1 MTHGRV
7 SLRGHSVSKNK
18 NMNISLIG
26 NGKMGRAVVEFAQKS
41 GHTLINV
48 FDIDNI
54 SELTIENLQK
64 ADVVFEFTQPEAAFK
79 NISLCLDAGVP
90 CISGTTGWLDK
101 MDIIKKRCEDE
112 NKTFFYASNF
122 SIGVNILFKV
132 NDFLSKI
139 MNKYPNYDVNLTET
153 HHIHKKDAPSGTA
166 IQIANKIIGNLDRKT
181 SWKLD
186 DFSNDEVVP
195 ITAIREGEVPGT
207 HTVVYNSDVDFLE
220 IKHSAKNRQGLAQGA
235 VMAAEFIINKKGFF
249 TMDDLLEI

>member
-1 MTHGRV
+1 M
-7 SLRGHSVSKNK
+7 K
-18 NMNISLIG
+18 ISLIG
-26 NGKMGRAVVEFAQKS
+26 NGKMGQAVVNFAKKT

-79 NISLCLDAGVP
+79 NIMMCIDAGVP

-101 MDIIKKRCEDE
+101 LDLVKNRCKSEG
-112 NKTFFYASNF
+112 KTFFYASNF

-139 MNKYPNYDVNLTET
+139 MNKYPSYDISLTET

-166 IQIANKIIGNLDRKT
+166 IQIANKIIENLDRKT
-181 SWKLD
+181 TWKLD
-186 DFSNDEVVP
+186 DLSNDEVVS
-195 ITAIREGEVPGT
+195 ITAIRDGEVPGV
-207 HTVVYNSDVDFLE
+207 HTVTYNSDVDFVE

-235 VMAAEFIINKKGFF
+235 VMAAEFIKDKIGFF
-249 TMDDLLEI
+249 TMGDLLK